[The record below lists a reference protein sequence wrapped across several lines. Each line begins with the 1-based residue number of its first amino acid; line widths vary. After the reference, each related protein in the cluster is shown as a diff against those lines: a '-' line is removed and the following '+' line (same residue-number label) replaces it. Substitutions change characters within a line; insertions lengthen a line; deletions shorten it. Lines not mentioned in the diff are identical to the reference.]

1 MPPAPSPLDTA
12 TPLQNMVDIM
22 SRRPNSW
29 SYEPYASAQ
38 HAPYCAQD
46 HAGQGP
52 TPGCP
57 SSPPSYS
64 PGAASYRISPHA
76 GRPAAPAPAQGPPRH
91 ISSRAPARGGRQL
104 ASAMTHQ
111 HPPPPDIYARLSPT
125 YSSAASDQSVD
136 GSERLRQQVAR
147 RSSVP
152 HPSPLTPPLRHYAE
166 APSASTP
173 LPSITAPMKA
183 FPMHHLPKDPR
194 FEQPQRAMH
203 SPTQTNYSVSPKS
216 ATPRADRMKIS
227 ELVDSQSGPASSSG
241 SAAATSKKSVVPP
254 TSPAARSTYRL
265 RVRQQPVAA
274 RSCGFGERDRRVI
287 DPPPIVQC
295 FIDDPEASQEEIVE
309 RLKHPFA
316 VAHATIWNET
326 GEQDCSAMPEDYR
339 QQRRLMG
346 TVVAS
351 PFVGEDENGELGC
364 FFCFPDLS
372 VRTAGCF
379 TLKFSLM
386 VLDPTR
392 TNVGERTPICAFATS
407 ERFMVYNAKEFPG
420 MQASTALTKK
430 LKDQGCVI
438 SIKKGSE
445 RGNPNNSRDDSDDDD
460 GYDDDDDPSRPS
472 GGKRSKRQK
481 K

>member
-1 MPPAPSPLDTA
+1 
-12 TPLQNMVDIM
+12 
-22 SRRPNSW
+22 
-29 SYEPYASAQ
+29 
-38 HAPYCAQD
+38 
-46 HAGQGP
+46 
-52 TPGCP
+52 
-57 SSPPSYS
+57 
-64 PGAASYRISPHA
+64 
-76 GRPAAPAPAQGPPRH
+76 
-91 ISSRAPARGGRQL
+91 
-104 ASAMTHQ
+104 
-111 HPPPPDIYARLSPT
+111 
-125 YSSAASDQSVD
+125 
-136 GSERLRQQVAR
+136 
-147 RSSVP
+147 
-152 HPSPLTPPLRHYAE
+152 
-166 APSASTP
+166 
-173 LPSITAPMKA
+173 MKA
-183 FPMHHLPKDPR
+183 FPVHHPKDPR
-194 FEQPQRAMH
+194 FEKPQQAMP
-203 SPTQTNYSVSPKS
+203 SPTQTNHSVSPKS
-216 ATPRADRMKIS
+216 ATPRTDRMRIS
-227 ELVDSQSGPASSSG
+227 ELVDSQSEPASSAG
-241 SAAATSKKSVVPP
+241 SAATASKRSVALP
-254 TSPAARSTYRL
+254 TSAAARSTYRL
-265 RVRQQPVAA
+265 RVRQQPLAA

-379 TLKFSLM
+379 TLRFSLM
-386 VLDPTR
+386 VLDPTK

-445 RGNPNNSRDDSDDDD
+445 RGNPSNSRDDSDDDD
-460 GYDDDDDPSRPS
+460 GYDDDDDVRRPG